1 MDGETLSPAR
11 LELWRALDRFEDQLR
26 ELRGVFFLGR
36 GPSAWDDEA
45 IRMAAAAVAQEE
57 TLTEDDVVRE
67 LHGKAY
73 GLRHGLENHEFPRY
87 SEIGRAAGAPGR
99 QSKGLDGKALAL
111 RAKAEDQ
118 AQEGKINAALATAQ
132 RIENPYGRATACAAI
147 AENPSKKRRHRGRA
161 RNRPRHRGH
170 LRTGGGHGGRRRR
183 ASSGWR
189 R

>member
-1 MDGETLSPAR
+1 MDGETLSSAK

-26 ELRGVFFLGR
+26 ELRNVFFLGR

-57 TLTEDDVVRE
+57 TVTEDDVVRE
-67 LHGKAY
+67 LLGEAY

-99 QSKGLDGKALAL
+99 QSKGLDGEALAL
-111 RAKAEDQ
+111 RVKAEDQ

-147 AENPSKKRRHRGRA
+147 AETQA
-161 RNRPRHRGH
+161 RSGDIEGALATARDIEDTCER
-170 LRTGGGHGGRRRR
+170 GGGHGGRRRR